1 MESVAMGSAAAP
13 STSNVSLALAA
24 ASVTAPK
31 SREKPPP
38 LRLLPLLP
46 LLPLPL
52 LPLLPL
58 PLPLPLLP
66 PSTAAAVATSGA
78 RCRVDGGTERA
89 GTRDYG
95 SKPFF
100 SGGGTPPPPTL
111 PAAAPT
117 AKGRPSGTATG
128 GRAEAHG
135 AAMGT

>member
-1 MESVAMGSAAAP
+1 MGSAAAP

-38 LRLLPLLP
+38 LLP

-52 LPLLPL
+52 LPL
-58 PLPLPLLP
+58 PLLP
-66 PSTAAAVATSGA
+66 PQPSTAAAVATSGA

-89 GTRDYG
+89 GTREYG

>member
-1 MESVAMGSAAAP
+1 MGSAAAP
-13 STSNVSLALAA
+13 STSNVSLALDA

-38 LRLLPLLP
+38 LLP

-58 PLPLPLLP
+58 LPPPPQPLLP
-66 PSTAAAVATSGA
+66 PQPSTAAAVATSGA

-89 GTRDYG
+89 GTREYG

-111 PAAAPT
+111 PAVAPT

>member
-1 MESVAMGSAAAP
+1 MGSAAAP

-66 PSTAAAVATSGA
+66 PQPSTAAAVATSGA
-78 RCRVDGGTERA
+78 RCRVDGGIERP
-89 GTRDYG
+89 GTREYG